1 VILSDL
7 RRYLQQR
14 EEATL
19 ADMAMRFQADP
30 EVVRA
35 MLEVWIAKGRI
46 ERCAPSPACAGNCNQ
61 CGPGAAEVYRWTGG
75 GRDKPDAES
84 TNGGGARPKAGG

>member
-1 VILSDL
+1 MILSDL

-19 ADMAMRFQADP
+19 ADMALRFQADP

-46 ERCAPSPACAGNCNQ
+46 ERYSPSPACAGNCNQ

-75 GRDKPDAES
+75 GRDKLDAEAR
-84 TNGGGARPKAGG
+84 GGGGDGSKVSG

>member
-1 VILSDL
+1 MILSDL

-19 ADMAMRFQADP
+19 ADMALHFQADP

-35 MLEVWIAKGRI
+35 MLEVWIAKGKI
-46 ERCAPSPACAGNCNQ
+46 ERCAPSTACAGNCNQ

-75 GRDKPDAES
+75 ERHRAKAEP
-84 TNGGGARPKAGG
+84 GGGGGDGPKVSG

>member
-1 VILSDL
+1 MILSDL
-7 RRYLQQR
+7 RRYLQER

-19 ADMAMRFQADP
+19 SDMALRFQADP

-46 ERCAPSPACAGNCNQ
+46 ERCSPSRACAGNCNQ

-75 GRDKPDAES
+75 ERGNPDAES
-84 TNGGGARPKAGG
+84 TDGGGVGPKAGG

>member
-7 RRYLQQR
+7 RRYLQER

-19 ADMAMRFQADP
+19 SDMARRFQADP

-46 ERCAPSPACAGNCNQ
+46 ERCAPSTACAGNCNQ

-75 GRDKPDAES
+75 GRGKPDAE
-84 TNGGGARPKAGG
+84 ARDGSEDGPKAGG